1 MIIGL
6 NPTGINLGADVN
18 EDGKIG
24 LAEVIRG
31 YLYLTRCCRDEIGL
45 ERKRMMR
52 LKKFEIHRNI
62 GGMMEAF
69 EFEAIHK
76 NGMIK
81 IPDELRKNLTKK
93 IKIIILTEEKKK
105 NALSKLL
112 LNAPTWDESDV
123 MDFQQTI
130 REGYK
135 NWKIE
140 EF

>member
-1 MIIGL
+1 MAL
-6 NPTGINLGADVN
+6 TLGIFGWD
-18 EDGKIG
+18 
-24 LAEVIRG
+24 
-31 YLYLTRCCRDEIGL
+31 
-45 ERKRMMR
+45 
-52 LKKFEIHRNI
+52 I
-62 GGMMEAF
+62 GGIMKAF
-69 EFEAIHK
+69 EFEAIHE